1 MTTATNEWAMPAHA
15 GAYLDRGPDWPP
27 HRFEGESVL
36 LALGSRN
43 SLSVIQPRKPGHVV
57 SNREPRDKSASVT
70 TVYKRSA
77 RGSRQKTIVSA
88 QRN

>member
-27 HRFEGESVL
+27 HRFVGEAVL
-36 LALGSRN
+36 LVARN
-43 SLSVIQPRKPGHVV
+43 SLSVVPPRKPGHAV
-57 SNREPRDKSASVT
+57 SDRERRDESASVT

-88 QRN
+88 QQN